1 MSLVCPA
8 CFSCVTTA
16 SVTTKS
22 RVSCMRLRPVADVFG
37 RVTSPSPTTGNVG
50 GLMAKTI
57 LIVDDERDLATTVAY
72 AMEQEGWQ
80 TQLAYDGRT
89 ALDLAGRR
97 PTPDLVLLD
106 LMLPDLSGIEIC
118 RLLRSQSHTQDIP
131 IVMLTARTE
140 EIDRVVAFE
149 LGADDYVGKPF
160 SVRELV
166 LRVKAILRR
175 ADRPET
181 AGGEQR
187 FGRLRL
193 DPASHQVWVDDEEIP
208 LTALEFRLLTTLLV
222 RRGRV
227 QSRETLLHDVWGH
240 DPGLPTRT
248 VDTHI
253 QRLRKKIGAAS
264 AYIETLRGTGYRFR
278 ASPEMM
284 S

>member
-1 MSLVCPA
+1 MS
-8 CFSCVTTA
+8 
-16 SVTTKS
+16 
-22 RVSCMRLRPVADVFG
+22 
-37 RVTSPSPTTGNVG
+37 
-50 GLMAKTI
+50 KTI
-57 LIVDDERDLATTVAY
+57 LIVDDEKDLASTVAY
-72 AMEQEGWQ
+72 AMEQEGWK
-80 TQLAYDGRT
+80 TLLAYDGRT
-89 ALDLAGRR
+89 ALELAGRQ
-97 PTPDLVLLD
+97 PAPDLVLLD
-106 LMLPDLSGIEIC
+106 LMLPDLSGTEIC
-118 RLLRSQSHTQDIP
+118 RTLRSQDHTQDLP
-131 IVMLTARTE
+131 IVMLTARTD

-149 LGADDYVGKPF
+149 VGADDYVGKPF

-175 ADRPET
+175 ADRPE
-181 AGGEQR
+181 AVGAELR

-193 DPASHQVWVDDEEIP
+193 DTAAHQAWVDGEEIP
-208 LTALEFRLLTTLLV
+208 LTALEFRLLSTLLL

-278 ASPEMM
+278 ASPELRG
-284 S
+284 

>member
-1 MSLVCPA
+1 MS
-8 CFSCVTTA
+8 
-16 SVTTKS
+16 
-22 RVSCMRLRPVADVFG
+22 
-37 RVTSPSPTTGNVG
+37 
-50 GLMAKTI
+50 KTI
-57 LIVDDERDLATTVAY
+57 LIVDDEQDLASTVAY
-72 AMEQEGWQ
+72 AMEQEGWK
-80 TQLAYDGRT
+80 TLLAHDGRT
-89 ALDLAGRR
+89 ALELAGRL
-97 PTPDLVLLD
+97 PVPDLVLLD
-106 LMLPDLSGIEIC
+106 LMLPDLSGTEIC
-118 RLLRSQSHTQDIP
+118 RTLRSQDHTQDLP
-131 IVMLTARTE
+131 IVMLTARTD

-149 LGADDYVGKPF
+149 VGADDYVGKPF

-175 ADRPET
+175 ADRPEV
-181 AGGEQR
+181 AGGELR

-193 DPASHQVWVDDEEIP
+193 DTSAHQAWVDGDEIP
-208 LTALEFRLLTTLLV
+208 LTALELRLLCTLLT

-278 ASPEMM
+278 ASPELRG
-284 S
+284 